1 MRLFLVPFLFTFAI
15 ASNGTAQN
23 ALGSGNVLDNN
34 LSKSSNINPV
44 QDLPI
49 GTLNTELRSTGVLQG
64 RGFNEGIGRYGTAEL
79 QLINDAMASGD
90 EKTYL
95 DAINNSPWYWNNWDQ
110 QSTQFLIQGDR
121 NYFNPTFLDE
131 WSMSPKQML
140 RGRNIRAYSHEWDI
154 ENVRLEN
161 QRSDSNI
168 PDEWSVRQITQ
179 YQISQALGNGV
190 IQPTSADVEPLKIG
204 AFRTV
209 EETGY
214 LTASPMLGV
223 SIEKSNKPYRA
234 LGFSAWDAARTEEDL
249 ENGLLDESLVVAW
262 RQDSQRLDQRV
273 AETKSIST
281 LQYDSILNTIA
292 ANSNELSSQEGVNV
306 GTLNNMYGMLQN
318 QLAGIDSE
326 YIEEN
331 DFEQNINAAD
341 DAEKIDYLGSILRH
355 GEKVTQFSGVQ
366 DTRFNELIKEGENAL
381 AKGEYFSA
389 QKKFN
394 QSLKFIPGHPLA
406 TAGLGHSNI
415 GAGLYLSAGNV
426 LQSLL
431 SFQPE
436 MIDVIYE
443 PQLLPARI
451 ELVRAGVA
459 IGQRLDQKRDGP
471 TYAFLLAYI
480 GHQLQDKEML
490 QQGLESLLLHAEKG
504 DPFIPLLNSIWR
516 D

>member
-1 MRLFLVPFLFTFAI
+1 
-15 ASNGTAQN
+15 
-23 ALGSGNVLDNN
+23 
-34 LSKSSNINPV
+34 
-44 QDLPI
+44 
-49 GTLNTELRSTGVLQG
+49 
-64 RGFNEGIGRYGTAEL
+64 
-79 QLINDAMASGD
+79 
-90 EKTYL
+90 
-95 DAINNSPWYWNNWDQ
+95 
-110 QSTQFLIQGDR
+110 
-121 NYFNPTFLDE
+121 
-131 WSMSPKQML
+131 
-140 RGRNIRAYSHEWDI
+140 
-154 ENVRLEN
+154 
-161 QRSDSNI
+161 
-168 PDEWSVRQITQ
+168 
-179 YQISQALGNGV
+179 
-190 IQPTSADVEPLKIG
+190 LKIG